1 MADVEKDMEQIAR
14 SIREKAYLGEAP
26 QKINQ
31 LVNALGILGENA
43 KATEEQVNNL
53 QGTFRNM
60 AEQELGLVDQEIN
73 RKFVKNLQKVITMTN
88 AVGDSVTKNFL
99 KQKEFTARMQI
110 LEENIIKTKEKGL
123 TQNLFGLQT
132 FNLQMQ
138 KTMADM
144 ASKVFGKDSSIART
158 LASEDS
164 DMAQSLVALGGTI
177 GGVALALKFAAERA
191 SFVALRTEDLGDAWA
206 TSGAQYEQMQMKIGE
221 RLVYQ
226 TAIAN
231 VFYDMIGEGNRLG
244 FTQEQVS
251 KLMSTAAENNMVV
264 MGKQMTAQKGMVMS
278 GYNVIKNTQELA
290 LSYSKAA
297 TMIYNDGQKI
307 APLIKMGLAYGKAI
321 TPSEMGA
328 LSTGL
333 SNLAGTTSFSAGV
346 FVNALSVVGEKLRG
360 TGYSLGDSLRWV
372 VPMMQN
378 TVKFGEKLG
387 WTQDTMGKII
397 DSIVTMAGNVDQI
410 QYMALGNIKG
420 DFSSAYM
427 KAGAANPYQQ
437 LATMSRRLI
446 SEAGGDM
453 AKLDIMSK
461 GFGMF
466 SNLPNPEIRTQAM
479 KFMSQLSPE
488 SAKAMSGKSFEEQAR
503 MMLKTGTAEEQN
515 QLAMALEQNAGR
527 DIMAQLMDKLNKWI
541 PTLIS
546 GIAAIQYNT
555 ANSKD
560 TAMKE
565 DARRTREEADKM
577 NKNISAGS
585 NRVYSSKIMVGA

>member
-14 SIREKAYLGEAP
+14 SIREKAYFGEAP
-26 QKINQ
+26 QKIEQ

-43 KATEEQVNNL
+43 EATMGQVNNL
-53 QGTFRNM
+53 QSTFKNM
-60 AEQELGLVDQEIN
+60 AEKELGIVDSEIN
-73 RKFVKNLQKVITMTN
+73 KKFVKNLQKVITMTN
-88 AVGDSVTKNFL
+88 AVGDATAKNFL
-99 KQKEFTARMQI
+99 KQKEFAARMQI

-138 KTMADM
+138 KTMSDM
-144 ASKVFGKDSSIART
+144 AAKVFGKDSSIART
-158 LASEDS
+158 MASEDS
-164 DMAQSLVALGGTI
+164 DLAQSLVALGGTI

-231 VFYDMIGEGNRLG
+231 VFYDMVGAGNRLG

-251 KLMSTAAENNMVV
+251 KLMSTAAENNIVV
-264 MGKQMTAQKGMVMS
+264 MARQMTAQKDMVMS
-278 GYNVIKNTQELA
+278 GFNVIKNTQELTLA
-290 LSYSKAA
+290 YSKAA
-297 TMIYNDGQKI
+297 TILYNNGQNI
-307 APLIKMGLAYGKAI
+307 APLIKMGLAYGKVI
-321 TPSEMGA
+321 TPSEISA

-333 SNLAGTTSFSAGV
+333 SSLSQQTTFSADI
-346 FVNALSVVGEKLRG
+346 FINALSVVGEKLRG

-378 TVKFGEKLG
+378 TVRFGKELG
-387 WTQDTMGKII
+387 WTQDTMSKIVN
-397 DSIVTMAGNVDQI
+397 SIVTMAGNVDTV
-410 QYMALGNIKG
+410 QYMALGNLRG
-420 DFSSAYM
+420 DFSDAYM
-427 KAGAANPYQQ
+427 KAGVTNPFQQ
-437 LATMSRRLI
+437 LSTMARRLT

-461 GFGMF
+461 NFGMF
-466 SNLPNPEIRTQAM
+466 SNLSNPKLRTQAM
-479 KFMSQLSPE
+479 QFMAQLSPE
-488 SAKAMSGKSFEEQAR
+488 SAKAMQGKSFEDQAR
-503 MMLKTGTAEEQN
+503 LMLKTSTAEEQN

-527 DIMAQLMDKLNKWI
+527 DIMGQIMDKLNKWI

-555 ANSKD
+555 ANSND

-577 NKNISAGS
+577 NKNISNS
-585 NRVYSSKIMVGA
+585 NKIYSSKIMVGG

>member
-1 MADVEKDMEQIAR
+1 VADVEKDMEQIAR
-14 SIREKAYLGEAP
+14 SIREKAYFGEAP
-26 QKINQ
+26 QKIEQ

-43 KATEEQVNNL
+43 EATMDQVNNL
-53 QGTFRNM
+53 QGTFKNL
-60 AEQELGLVDQEIN
+60 AEKELGIVDSEIN

-88 AVGDSVTKNFL
+88 AVGDATAKNFL
-99 KQKEFTARMQI
+99 KQKEFAARMQI

-132 FNLQMQ
+132 FNLQTQ
-138 KTMADM
+138 KVMADM
-144 ASKVFGKDSSIART
+144 AAKVFGKDSSIART
-158 LASEDS
+158 MASEDS
-164 DMAQSLVALGGTI
+164 DLAQSLVALGGTI

-191 SFVALRTEDLGDAWA
+191 SFVALRTEDLGNAWA

-231 VFYDMIGEGNRLG
+231 VFYDMVGVGNRLG

-251 KLMSTAAENNMVV
+251 KLMSTAAENNIVV
-264 MGKQMTAQKGMVMS
+264 MARQMTAQKNMVMS
-278 GYNVIKNTQELA
+278 GFNVIKNTQELTLA
-290 LSYSKAA
+290 YSKAA
-297 TMIYNDGQKI
+297 TILYNNGQNI
-307 APLIKMGLAYGKAI
+307 APLIKMGLAYGKVI
-321 TPSEMGA
+321 TPSEISA

-333 SNLAGTTSFSAGV
+333 SSLSQQTTFSADI
-346 FVNALSVVGEKLRG
+346 FINALSVVGEKLRG

-378 TVKFGEKLG
+378 TVRFGKELG
-387 WTQDTMGKII
+387 WTQDTMSKIVN
-397 DSIVTMAGNVDQI
+397 SIVTMAGNVDTV
-410 QYMALGNIKG
+410 QYMALGNLRG
-420 DFSSAYM
+420 DFSDAYM
-427 KAGAANPYQQ
+427 KAGVTNPFQQ
-437 LATMSRRLI
+437 LSTMARRLT

-461 GFGMF
+461 NFGMF
-466 SNLPNPEIRTQAM
+466 SNLSNPKLRTQAM
-479 KFMSQLSPE
+479 QFMAQLSPE
-488 SAKAMSGKSFEEQAR
+488 SAKAMQGKSFEEQAR
-503 MMLKTGTAEEQN
+503 IMLKTSTTEEQN

-527 DIMAQLMDKLNKWI
+527 DIMAQIMDKLNKWI

>member
-1 MADVEKDMEQIAR
+1 VADVEKDMEQIAR
-14 SIREKAYLGEAP
+14 SIREKAYFGEAP
-26 QKINQ
+26 QKIEQ

-43 KATEEQVNNL
+43 EATMGQVNNL
-53 QGTFRNM
+53 QSTFKNM
-60 AEQELGLVDQEIN
+60 AEKELGIVDSEIN
-73 RKFVKNLQKVITMTN
+73 KKFVKNLQKVITMTN
-88 AVGDSVTKNFL
+88 AVGDATAKNFL
-99 KQKEFTARMQI
+99 KQKEFAARMQI

-138 KTMADM
+138 KTMSDM
-144 ASKVFGKDSSIART
+144 AAKVFGKDSSIART
-158 LASEDS
+158 MASEDS
-164 DMAQSLVALGGTI
+164 DLAQSLVALGGTI

-231 VFYDMIGEGNRLG
+231 VFYDMVGAGNRLG

-251 KLMSTAAENNMVV
+251 KLMSTAAENNIVV
-264 MGKQMTAQKGMVMS
+264 MARQMTAQKDMVMS
-278 GYNVIKNTQELA
+278 GFNVIKNTQELTLA
-290 LSYSKAA
+290 YSKAA
-297 TMIYNDGQKI
+297 TILYNNGQNI
-307 APLIKMGLAYGKAI
+307 APLIKMGLAYGKVI
-321 TPSEMGA
+321 TPSEISA

-333 SNLAGTTSFSAGV
+333 SSLSQQTTFSADI
-346 FVNALSVVGEKLRG
+346 FINALSVVGEKLRG

-378 TVKFGEKLG
+378 TVRFGKELG
-387 WTQDTMGKII
+387 WTQDTMSKIVN
-397 DSIVTMAGNVDQI
+397 SIVTMAGNVDTV
-410 QYMALGNIKG
+410 QYMALGNLRG
-420 DFSSAYM
+420 DFSDAYM
-427 KAGAANPYQQ
+427 KAGVTNPFQQ
-437 LATMSRRLI
+437 LSTMARRLT

-461 GFGMF
+461 NFGMF
-466 SNLPNPEIRTQAM
+466 SNLSNPKLRTQAM
-479 KFMSQLSPE
+479 QFMAQLSPE
-488 SAKAMSGKSFEEQAR
+488 SAKAMQGKSFEDQAR
-503 MMLKTGTAEEQN
+503 LMLKTSTAEEQN

-527 DIMAQLMDKLNKWI
+527 DIMGQIMDKLNKWI

-555 ANSKD
+555 ANSND

-577 NKNISAGS
+577 NKNISNS
-585 NRVYSSKIMVGA
+585 NKIYSSKIMVGG